1 MRVEERVVRDWE
13 RALEEG
19 GEEKAEETCRVESS
33 AKAWIR
39 EDGVWRRSLMKRR
52 KRIGDRIEP
61 CGTPLATGKEA
72 DVAPST
78 TTDIKRLE
86 RKLRISKQR
95 EEVKP

>member
-1 MRVEERVVRDWE
+1 M
-13 RALEEG
+13 LEEG
-19 GEEKAEETCRVESS
+19 GEGKAEETCRIESS
-33 AKAWIR
+33 VKAWIR

-52 KRIGDRIEP
+52 KRIGDKIEP
-61 CGTPLATGKEA
+61 CGTPLAIGKEA

-95 EEVKP
+95 EGVKP